1 VAQLPFHDIW
11 KANTQEE
18 PKMREELSEQL
29 KTALK
34 ARDQRRTTT
43 LRAISAA
50 IKDRDIAN
58 RPENRGPITNDEIIT
73 MIQKMVKQ
81 REESFAIYA
90 QAGRQDL
97 ATVEKQEIDILN
109 EFLPKGLSDTEV
121 TAAIA
126 SAIAKTGAVGGKDM
140 GKVIASLKS
149 DYPGRIDFGKVAG
162 KVKAALG

>member
-1 VAQLPFHDIW
+1 
-11 KANTQEE
+11 
-18 PKMREELSEQL
+18 MRDEISEGL

-58 RPENRGPITNDEIIT
+58 RGESKGPATNDEIISI
-73 MIQKMVKQ
+73 IQKMVKQ

-90 QAGRQDL
+90 NAGRNDL
-97 ATVEKQEIDILN
+97 ATVEKEEIDILS
-109 EFLPKGLSDTEV
+109 EFLPKGLTDAEV
-121 TAAIA
+121 EDAIKA
-126 SAIAKTGAVGGKDM
+126 AIAKTGAAGGKDM
-140 GKVIASLKS
+140 GKVIASLKA
-149 DYPGRIDFGKVAG
+149 DYPGRIDFGKASG